1 MPAMPTMPAMPAM
14 NEPSRQTITHSEEET
29 RQWGRALGAR
39 WAAAPRH
46 SRLVLLR
53 GDLGSGKTTLTKGIV
68 AGMGEGAED
77 DVTSPTFTLVQEY
90 GKAGRVFH
98 VDLYRIGNPAEIES
112 LGLDEV
118 LGHGKGAGATVL
130 VEWGEKFPME
140 KDTPRV
146 EISLEILSGDERKI
160 TLEVFDG

>member
-1 MPAMPTMPAMPAM
+1 MAAMPSMPTPF
-14 NEPSRQTITHSEEET
+14 RQTITHSDEET
-29 RQWGRALGAR
+29 RQWGRALGAE
-39 WAAAPRH
+39 WAAAPRQ

-68 AGMGEGAED
+68 AGMGQAGED

-90 GKAGRVFH
+90 GKSGNVFH
-98 VDLYRIGNPAEIES
+98 VDLYRIENPAEIGS

-118 LGHGKGAGATVL
+118 LGQKEGATVL
-130 VEWGEKFPME
+130 VEWGEKFPVE

-146 EISLEILSGDERKI
+146 EISLEILEGDDRKI
-160 TLEVFDG
+160 TLEVFGG

>member
-1 MPAMPTMPAMPAM
+1 MTT
-14 NEPSRQTITHSEEET
+14 PSRQTNTHSEEET
-29 RQWGRALGAR
+29 RQWGRALGAE
-39 WAAAPRH
+39 WAAAPRQ

-98 VDLYRIGNPAEIES
+98 VDLYRIENPAEIGS

-118 LGHGKGAGATVL
+118 LEQEATVL
-130 VEWGEKFPME
+130 VEWGEKFPVE

>member
-1 MPAMPTMPAMPAM
+1 M
-14 NEPSRQTITHSEEET
+14 
-29 RQWGRALGAR
+29 
-39 WAAAPRH
+39 
-46 SRLVLLR
+46 LLR

-98 VDLYRIGNPAEIES
+98 VDLYRIENPSEIES

-118 LGHGKGAGATVL
+118 LEQEATVL
-130 VEWGEKFPME
+130 VEWGEKFPVE

>member
-1 MPAMPTMPAMPAM
+1 MTA
-14 NEPSRQTITHSEEET
+14 PSRQTITHSEEET

-39 WAAAPRH
+39 WAAAPRQ

-98 VDLYRIGNPAEIES
+98 VDLYRIENPSEIGS

-118 LGHGKGAGATVL
+118 LEQEATVL
-130 VEWGEKFPME
+130 VEWGEKFPVE

-160 TLEVFDG
+160 TLEVFGG